1 MQRNLELGTRNFQV
15 PFAGLDRVP
24 WNEFLFALGT
34 WNLEL
39 GPFGEELAGVNM
51 DITQYRDYRRGNLR
65 VIFYC
70 KECTESA
77 GQDYTGKVSIL
88 KAEACFRYFS

>member
-39 GPFGEELAGVNM
+39 GPFGEELAQPCWILM
-51 DITQYRDYRRGNLR
+51 RKLIYDLHTDYINHLHT
-65 VIFYC
+65 C
-70 KECTESA
+70 KTSM
-77 GQDYTGKVSIL
+77 I
-88 KAEACFRYFS
+88 